1 MARKSKLSEAQWAE
15 VDRRLLEG
23 ESPTS
28 IAKDYKV
35 TPTAIRQR
43 KLSRTDAIVSVAN
56 QIVSTEKAL
65 SALPI
70 TSQKLAQTFAM
81 KLQSLS
87 DHMLGAATYG
97 AATAHRLHGIAH
109 EQVQKIDDAKPLAGE
124 SMETLKN
131 VAVITKVAND
141 AGAMGAAILAANKEV
156 IKEANS
162 GKEDDPSKFLADLA
176 ELLPD

>member
-1 MARKSKLSEAQWAE
+1 MGRKSKLSESQWA
-15 VDRRLLEG
+15 DIDKRLLEG
-23 ESPTS
+23 ESPSS
-28 IAKDYKV
+28 IAKDYPV

-43 KLSRTDAIVSVAN
+43 KTSRTDPIVSVAN
-56 QIVSTEKAL
+56 QIVSVEKAL
-65 SALPI
+65 SELPI

-81 KLQSLS
+81 KLQALS
-87 DHMLGAATYG
+87 DHMLSAATYG

-109 EQVQKIDDAKPLAGE
+109 AKVQEIDDAKPLDGE
-124 SMETLKN
+124 SMDALKN

-156 IKEANS
+156 IKEANA
-162 GKEDDPSKFLADLA
+162 GKEEDPAKFLADLA